1 MEENS
6 NSKNIEKYAKDI
18 ETIKSLLMQVE
29 GMPMIEN
36 WAFFTWGFLML
47 IGSLMHYYTVRFMQL
62 STADVFLKVWLPIV
76 LIAIFLET
84 IAWIRKMASESIP
97 LLTRTTV
104 KLWLTVTGIFTG
116 MCFII
121 AIQVQMNTMST
132 LPTIILIFFAIILFT
147 YAQVAYSYLY
157 AHAYFLIIVA
167 IIIHLLGLDA
177 QIKFLVAGLSCSLTF
192 IASGVTSLI
201 MEKKNAER

>member
-1 MEENS
+1 MDEN
-6 NSKNIEKYAKDI
+6 NDSKRIEKYAKDI

-29 GMPMIEN
+29 GKPLIEN

-47 IGSLMHYYTVRFMQL
+47 IGSLLHYHTVRFMQL
-62 STADVFLKVWLPIV
+62 STAEVFLKVWLPIV

-84 IAWIRKMASESIP
+84 IAWIRKMARESIP
-97 LLTRTTV
+97 LLSRTTI
-104 KLWLTVTGIFTG
+104 KLWLTVIGTFTG

-121 AIQVQMNTMST
+121 AIQVQMNAVSS
-132 LPTIILIFFAIILFT
+132 LPTIILIFFAIMLFA

-157 AHAYFLIIVA
+157 AHAYFLISVG
-167 IIIHLLGLDA
+167 IIIHLLDLDA

-192 IASGVTSLI
+192 ITAGVTSLI

>member
-6 NSKNIEKYAKDI
+6 NSKSIQKYAKDI
-18 ETIKSLLMQVE
+18 ETIKSLLIQVE
-29 GMPMIEN
+29 GKPMIEN

-47 IGSLMHYYTVRFMQL
+47 IGSLTHYYTVRFMQL
-62 STADVFLKVWLPIV
+62 ATAEVFLKVWLPVV

-97 LLTRTTV
+97 LLSRTTI

-121 AIQVQMNTMST
+121 AIQVQMNAINT
-132 LPTIILIFFAIILFT
+132 LPTIILIFFAVMLFT
-147 YAQVAYSYLY
+147 YAQAAYSYLY

-167 IIIHLLGLDA
+167 MIIHLLGLDA
-177 QIKFLVAGLSCSLTF
+177 QTKFLVAGLVCSATF
-192 IASGVTSLI
+192 IAGGVTSLI
-201 MEKKNAER
+201 MEKKNG